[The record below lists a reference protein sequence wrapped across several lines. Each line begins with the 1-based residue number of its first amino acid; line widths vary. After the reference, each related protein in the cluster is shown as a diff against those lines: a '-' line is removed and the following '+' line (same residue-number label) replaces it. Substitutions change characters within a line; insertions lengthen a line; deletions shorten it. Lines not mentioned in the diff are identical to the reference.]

1 MGELLKINGQ
11 LILKIVLVGCFRQNS
26 PKEEIVGSVE
36 RVLARSFGSIKDHMV
51 PAQIK
56 GS

>member
-1 MGELLKINGQ
+1 LNGFEGFEDC
-11 LILKIVLVGCFRQNS
+11 IGCFRQNS

-36 RVLARSFGSIKDHMV
+36 RVLARSFGSIKALID